1 MTNAAYE
8 KITQL
13 QYRCRHAEQR
23 VKSLESGAEHRKLRL
38 GMKRQRRY
46 YEHLLKRKDREIARL
61 SRQISSNREM
71 WFQVYEDIQ
80 KEYEDRL
87 SKAGRAI
94 EKILHPFRYPVRR
107 GRRLVVCVLP
117 ERAGS
122 EILLYY
128 SQSASNCKGRVV
140 FLRIIHSSDT
150 VCPQIDKRG
159 G

>member
-61 SRQISSNREM
+61 QGRTPAE
-71 WFQVYEDIQ
+71 VE
-80 KEYEDRL
+80 RL
-87 SKAGRAI
+87 TAENAI
-94 EKILHPFRYPVRR
+94 GLY
-107 GRRLVVCVLP
+107 RLNH
-117 ERAGS
+117 
-122 EILLYY
+122 
-128 SQSASNCKGRVV
+128 Q
-140 FLRIIHSSDT
+140 
-150 VCPQIDKRG
+150 
-159 G
+159 

>member
-94 EKILHPFRYPVRR
+94 EKMEQRLRGERR
-107 GRRLVVCVLP
+107 
-117 ERAGS
+117 
-122 EILLYY
+122 
-128 SQSASNCKGRVV
+128 
-140 FLRIIHSSDT
+140 
-150 VCPQIDKRG
+150 
-159 G
+159 

>member
-23 VKSLESGAEHRKLRL
+23 VAALESGAEYRKLQL

-46 YEHLLKRKDREIARL
+46 YENLLKRKDQEITRL
-61 SRQISSNREM
+61 SRLVSSNREM

-87 SKAGRAI
+87 SK
-94 EKILHPFRYPVRR
+94 
-107 GRRLVVCVLP
+107 
-117 ERAGS
+117 
-122 EILLYY
+122 
-128 SQSASNCKGRVV
+128 
-140 FLRIIHSSDT
+140 
-150 VCPQIDKRG
+150 
-159 G
+159 